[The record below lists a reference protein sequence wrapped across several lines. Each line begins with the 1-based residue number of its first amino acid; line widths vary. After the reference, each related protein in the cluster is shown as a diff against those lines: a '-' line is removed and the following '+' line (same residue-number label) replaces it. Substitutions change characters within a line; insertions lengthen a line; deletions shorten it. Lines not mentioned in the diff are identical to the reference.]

1 MHVFLPT
8 ASRALLLLLCATL
21 VPTAHA
27 ILDEVSWEATR
38 IVRVDGRTLETR
50 VHHAKLKERI
60 SALVK
65 GVEINLV
72 LRYDRKLV
80 WQMTPMF
87 ALAAE
92 TDISGMDSPANIR
105 VLSRQQLGKET
116 VGGVAATRWKIVY
129 QTRGGARREG
139 EYWQNAAGVH
149 VKTRFAVT
157 DPEGKERRVELELR
171 DLKVGPQPSDVFEVP
186 EGYKVMPLD
195 TGALLR
201 DVLGF

>member
-1 MHVFLPT
+1 MIQIAKFAVRSLLFLFV
-8 ASRALLLLLCATL
+8 AVLA
-21 VPTAHA
+21 PTAHA
-27 ILDEVSWEATR
+27 ILDEISWEATR

-50 VHHAKLKERI
+50 VHHTKLKERI

-116 VGGVAATRWKIVY
+116 VGGVATTRWKIVY

-149 VKTRFAVT
+149 VKSRFSVT

-171 DLKVGPQPSDVFEVP
+171 DLKVGPQPPDVFEVP

>member
-1 MHVFLPT
+1 MIQIAKFAVRSLLFLFV
-8 ASRALLLLLCATL
+8 AVLA
-21 VPTAHA
+21 PTAHA

-50 VHHAKLKERI
+50 VHHTKLKERI

-72 LRYDRKLV
+72 LRYDRKLI

-92 TDISGMDSPANIR
+92 TDISEMDSPANIR
-105 VLSRQQLGKET
+105 VLSRQELGNET
-116 VGGVAATRWKIVY
+116 VGGNATTHWKIVY
-129 QTRGGARREG
+129 QTRGGARRQG

-149 VKTRFAVT
+149 VKSRFVVS
-157 DPEGKERRVELELR
+157 DHEGKERRVELELR
-171 DLKVGPQPSDVFEVP
+171 DLKVGAQPPGVFEVP

>member
-1 MHVFLPT
+1 MIQIAKFAVRSLLFLFV
-8 ASRALLLLLCATL
+8 AVLA
-21 VPTAHA
+21 PTAHA

-50 VHHAKLKERI
+50 VHHTKLKERI

-72 LRYDRKLV
+72 LRYDRKLI

-92 TDISGMDSPANIR
+92 TDISEMDSPANIR
-105 VLSRQQLGKET
+105 VLSRQQVGKET
-116 VGGVAATRWKIVY
+116 VGGVATTRWKIVY

-139 EYWQNAAGVH
+139 EYWQNGAGVH
-149 VKTRFAVT
+149 VKSRFVVS

-171 DLKVGPQPSDVFEVP
+171 DLKVGAQPPGVFEVP
-186 EGYKVMPLD
+186 DGYKVMPLD

>member
-1 MHVFLPT
+1 MPSPL
-8 ASRALLLLLCATL
+8 AALRALLLGLCVGGASL
-21 VPTAHA
+21 AHA

-50 VHHAKLKERI
+50 VHHTKLKERI
-60 SALVK
+60 GAVVQ
-65 GVEINLV
+65 GIDIDLV
-72 LRYDRKLV
+72 LRFDRNLL

-105 VLSRQQLGKET
+105 VLSRQRLGKET
-116 VGGVAATRWKIVY
+116 LGGESVTRWKILY
-129 QTRGGARREG
+129 QTRGGTRREG

-149 VKTRFAVT
+149 VKSRFAVT
-157 DPEGKERRVELELR
+157 DPEGKARRVELELR
-171 DLKVGPQPSDVFEVP
+171 DLKVGPQPPDIFEVP

-195 TGALLR
+195 TGELLR
-201 DVLGF
+201 EVLGF

>member
-1 MHVFLPT
+1 MPSSLSSAFRV
-8 ASRALLLLLCATL
+8 LLLLLCTTL
-21 VPTAHA
+21 APTAHA

-50 VHHAKLKERI
+50 VHHTKLKERI

-65 GVEINLV
+65 GVEIDLV
-72 LRYDRKLV
+72 LRYDRKLI

-92 TDISGMDSPANIR
+92 TDISAMDSPANIR
-105 VLSRQQLGKET
+105 VLSRQQVGKET
-116 VGGVAATRWKIVY
+116 VGGASSTHWKIVY
-129 QTRGGARREG
+129 QTRGGDRREG

-149 VKTRFAVT
+149 VKSRFVVS

-171 DLKVGPQPSDVFEVP
+171 DLKVGPQPPDVFEVP
-186 EGYKVMPLD
+186 EGYEVMPLD
-195 TGALLR
+195 TGAVLR
-201 DVLGF
+201 DVLGV

>member
-1 MHVFLPT
+1 VIQIAKFAVRSLLFLFV
-8 ASRALLLLLCATL
+8 AVLA
-21 VPTAHA
+21 PTAHA

-50 VHHAKLKERI
+50 VHHTKLKERI

-72 LRYDRKLV
+72 LRYDRKLI

-92 TDISGMDSPANIR
+92 TDISEMDSPANIR
-105 VLSRQQLGKET
+105 VLSRQQVGKET
-116 VGGVAATRWKIVY
+116 VGGVATTRWKIVY

-139 EYWQNAAGVH
+139 EYWQNGAGVH
-149 VKTRFAVT
+149 VKSRFVVS

-171 DLKVGPQPSDVFEVP
+171 DLKVGAQPPGVFEVP
-186 EGYKVMPLD
+186 DGYKVMPLD